1 MRLPTG
7 LRIDSPAWPLLQ
19 AHISYIG
26 ITTAAGSAFGTSLVD
41 ALCSTAGQQP
51 SYHSLMVKLLDGPA
65 AGQARLIQTHALATG
80 TLTWVDPFTD
90 YTGAVYQ
97 VPANIKFVIISA
109 GGGGAA
115 PAPVLAPSIG
125 LWMFG
130 ECDPAMAGSTNTL
143 VLTNLAGFPDDIF
156 NDDFYIEII
165 RNDNNVGLA
174 PEHEIQ
180 LVTDYVGATGAFTTN
195 NFTANVEANDL
206 VAVIH
211 HSLIGPELNLIST
224 LVKAIFDIVNAGLV
238 TTETGG
244 TILTDGT
251 EQNVYINN
259 APSSVYEPLK
269 VMIDFS
275 IFVRGAENHGSQ
287 ATETIVVRTYYR
299 IYPGGSFIKK
309 DQLTFAGIQDPEL
322 KNIELEPNRYGI
334 QVTMQRTAGNAR
346 YYDWAAF
353 YRG

>member
-1 MRLPTG
+1 MRIPSNI
-7 LRIDSPAWPLLQ
+7 RVDSPAWPLLQ
-19 AHISYIG
+19 AYISYVG
-26 ITTAAGSAFGTSLVD
+26 ITTGAGSAFGTTLVD
-41 ALCSTAGQQP
+41 ALCSTASLQP
-51 SYHSLMVKLLDGPA
+51 SYQGLMVKLLDGNA
-65 AGQARLIQTHALATG
+65 AGQIRLIQTHALATG
-80 TLTWVDPFTD
+80 TLTVVDPFTD

-97 VPANIKFVIISA
+97 VPANTKFVIISV

-115 PAPVLAPSIG
+115 PAPILAPSIG

-130 ECDPAMAGSTNTL
+130 ECDPAMAGSTTTL
-143 VLTNLAGFPDDIF
+143 VLTNLAGFPEDIF
-156 NDDFYIEII
+156 NDDFYIEVI

-174 PEHEIQ
+174 PEHEIR
-180 LVTDYVGATGAFTTN
+180 LVTDYVSATGTFTTN
-195 NFTANVEANDL
+195 AFSANVEAGDL

-211 HSLIGPELNLIST
+211 HSLVGPQLNLIST
-224 LVKAIFDIVNAGLV
+224 LVKAIFDIVNASLM

-275 IFVRGAENHGSQ
+275 VFVRGAENHGSQ
-287 ATETIVVRTYYR
+287 ATETIIVRTYYR

-309 DQLTFAGIQDPEL
+309 DQLTFAGVQDPAL
-322 KNIELEPNRYGI
+322 KNIELEPNRYGV
-334 QVTMQRTAGNAR
+334 QVTMQLTAGNAR